1 VPNTDEPSLPRWVQI
16 LAGLVLLP
24 LAALSVV
31 GAISIFGIPKVQSDP
46 LLQLLA
52 GTIVLLCLW
61 AASLAVRLLFG
72 LKGRRGLFG
81 PVALRAI
88 AVAAVGLVIGGFFT
102 GVYVTHPVRSAV
114 LAISYVLIA
123 WRLWQMAAQRAVMPP
138 NNSLERTREG

>member
-1 VPNTDEPSLPRWVQI
+1 VQI